1 MSPIHCILLENMY
14 IKAEEHDISRDS
26 QRFLDSAVIR
36 LDVLNDLK
44 LRTRPI
50 ELQLIYVPCS
60 SASKSWPHYEID
72 LTS

>member
-44 LRTRPI
+44 LRTWPI
-50 ELQLIYVPCS
+50 ELVMRDCL
-60 SASKSWPHYEID
+60 
-72 LTS
+72 